1 MHQYNSVLH
10 ALVWYP
16 TTNQRIYIQKS
27 KEDNESEEQK
37 AL

>member
-10 ALVWYP
+10 ALEWYP
-16 TTNQRIYIQKS
+16 TTNQGIYIQKS